1 MIEYVV
7 GEMSK
12 AMLQKTAQP
21 LSDTSMFK
29 PLPGS
34 YYSGWS
40 CVGQLI
46 AKQLVQRLGNP
57 HRLVSSKMIYARQ
70 LLIIWFR
77 LSLLGIVLQSFTLS
91 DLSGKPS

>member
-1 MIEYVV
+1 
-7 GEMSK
+7 
-12 AMLQKTAQP
+12 MLQKTSQP

-57 HRLVSSKMIYARQ
+57 HRSVSSKRINARI
-70 LLIIWFR
+70 LPIIRFS
-77 LSLLGIVLQSFTLS
+77 LSMLGIVLQSFTLS
-91 DLSGKPS
+91 HLSGKPS